1 MCIVVE
7 QIDDLVR
14 LVFEDGQLRAFKADG
29 LRFLEVVS
37 LPDAEADEVRRK
49 LKKKIPSKS
58 ATTGK
63 AKKKKVVA
71 KAAKVEE
78 PAEVEAEAS

>member
-1 MCIVVE
+1 MCMIVE

-37 LPDAEADEVRRK
+37 LPDTEADELRRK

-58 ATTGK
+58 AATAK

-71 KAAKVEE
+71 KAAAAAKAEE
-78 PAEVEAEAS
+78 ELDA